1 MNKDIQ
7 NYVATDLA
15 TFSNAIVNA
24 TRRFEGTMLWWRGHS
39 RISWNL
45 HPSIYH
51 KGLAPYETNMAGRF
65 RNEGRVRHS
74 DVPDIKDTSS
84 WLFLMQHYG
93 LPTRLLDWTFSPLI
107 ALYFAIRDNTADDED
122 AVVWGLMPTNLN
134 NNQVGVNGILG
145 TESSQSRPVFSN
157 VWANPTNKLEASN
170 ILAINTQHVD
180 IRQMIQASEFT
191 IHGSETG
198 ICALPNSDQFL
209 VSITLPS
216 RSKPAYR
223 QIINLLNLTES
234 YLFPDLEHLAKQ
246 LQSIMYA
253 QKAIAK

>member
-1 MNKDIQ
+1 MNENIQ

-15 TFSNAIVNA
+15 TFSTAIVNA
-24 TRRFEGTMLWWRGHS
+24 TRRFKGNMLWWRGQS

-51 KGLAPYETNMAGRF
+51 KGLAPYETDMAVRF

-74 DVPDIKDTSS
+74 DVPDINDGPS

-107 ALYFAIRDNTADDED
+107 ALHFAVRDNTADDED
-122 AVVWGLMPTNLN
+122 AVVWGLMPTALN
-134 NNQVGVNGILG
+134 NNQVGVNTIFGIG
-145 TESSQSRPVFSN
+145 SPQSRPVFSN
-157 VWANPTNKLEASN
+157 VWANPAKKVEAPN

-180 IRQMIQASEFT
+180 IRQLIQASEFT

-198 ICALPNSDQFL
+198 ISDLPNSDQFL

-216 RSKPAYR
+216 SFKLGYR
-223 QIINLLNLTES
+223 QILNLLNLTES

-246 LQSIMYA
+246 IQSVMYTR
-253 QKAIAK
+253 KDLTK